1 MIEGNFLR
9 IVVLLL
15 SRTSSGCTS
24 SLKLTVDQIISS
36 NHSILSKSLVMSE
49 EGVRMP
55 PRFATFLACSGIV
68 ISVLSI
74 IVTVDVLSLL
84 DLLSNYAPGDPYI
97 GITYL
102 P

>member
-1 MIEGNFLR
+1 
-9 IVVLLL
+9 
-15 SRTSSGCTS
+15 
-24 SLKLTVDQIISS
+24 
-36 NHSILSKSLVMSE
+36 MSE

-68 ISVLSI
+68 VSVLSI

-84 DLLSNYAPGDPYI
+84 DFLSNYAPGDPYI